1 MEPRRRSPRRPSSTV
16 APSVALARVVP
27 LGEGPASAGAR
38 SGVAVVAG
46 GARIVVER
54 GFDGRLLREV
64 VRALEEA
71 R

>member
-1 MEPRRRSPRRPSSTV
+1 
-16 APSVALARVVP
+16 VV
-27 LGEGPASAGAR
+27 
-38 SGVAVVAG
+38 VVAG
-46 GARIVVER
+46 GARIVVEH